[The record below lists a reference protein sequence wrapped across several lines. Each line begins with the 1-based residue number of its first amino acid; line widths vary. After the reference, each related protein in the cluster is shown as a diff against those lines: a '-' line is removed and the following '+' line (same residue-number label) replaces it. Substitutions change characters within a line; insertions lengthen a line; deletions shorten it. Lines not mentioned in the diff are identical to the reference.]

1 MTAPFDQYEKVDMHV
16 VDDANPARHNLLQ
29 GEVDLN
35 IGVMA
40 VRLEAILFP
49 EDLPIRRSCH
59 IVLTGVGNSLDG
71 SHRTL
76 NSSSFF
82 MIRTMKSVNGTL
94 VPLPPTAPTQGP
106 SGSVAVP
113 TSTTTR
119 FSSAKSTVASTTSEG
134 FPVSATQPAE
144 SGKSPALSPLVIA
157 LISVGSAAML
167 IALVAL
173 GLLYRTRRRFKG
185 NTGGHFKSLHDHPNS
200 PTDGASKSSI
210 FKSEGGQDLG
220 VAEAPFLGPTFG
232 GGLAGRNSSNTARSA
247 EPMMKGAPG
256 MLGYN
261 NEALPSSSAPLPLLE
276 RKSSTLCHA
285 PESASDAAA
294 AATTA
299 GVGAVVAGAGA
310 AAGTKEADSAAGV
323 VDRQGK
329 PTKEPVLSAG
339 DAQLIAETFRKSMR
353 KPRWEDEDD
362 EEEEERDEAR
372 RAAKELLRKELSEEG
387 VDVQRG
393 VQRRVTI
400 RDRPH
405 RSSLSP
411 PVSQSV
417 SMPEP

>member
-1 MTAPFDQYEKVDMHV
+1 MTAPFDQYDKVDMHV
-16 VDDANPARHNLLQ
+16 VDDASPERHFQLQ

-35 IGVMA
+35 IGVTA
-40 VRLEAILFP
+40 VRLEALLFP
-49 EDLPIRRSCH
+49 EDLPIKRLCH
-59 IVLTGVGNSLDG
+59 LVLTGVGNSLDG
-71 SHRTL
+71 THRTL
-76 NSSSFF
+76 NSSSFY
-82 MIRTMKSVNGTL
+82 MIRTMKNVNGTL
-94 VPLPPTAPTQGP
+94 VSLPPAGPTVVPSAPIT
-106 SGSVAVP
+106 VP
-113 TSTTTR
+113 ASTTTR
-119 FSSAKSTVASTTSEG
+119 FSSAKSTVAATTSG
-134 FPVSATQPAE
+134 DPPVHATNPPQ
-144 SGKSPALSPLVIA
+144 STKSSTLSPLVIA
-157 LISVGSAAML
+157 LISVGSAAMA

-173 GLLYRTRRRFKG
+173 ALLYRTRRRFKG
-185 NTGGHFKSLHDHPNS
+185 NAGGHFKSLHDHPNS

-210 FKSEGGQDLG
+210 YKSEGGHDLG

-232 GGLAGRNSSNTARSA
+232 AGRNSSNTARSA

-261 NEALPSSSAPLPLLE
+261 NDALPSSSAPLPLLE
-276 RKSSTLCHA
+276 RKSSTLYHV
-285 PESASDAAA
+285 PTSASDAAA
-294 AATTA
+294 GAAV
-299 GVGAVVAGAGA
+299 VGAVGA
-310 AAGTKEADSAAGV
+310 AAGTKETTGDSAAGV
-323 VDRQGK
+323 VDRQGRAG
-329 PTKEPVLSAG
+329 KEPVLSAG

-353 KPRWEDEDD
+353 KPRWEDEDE

-417 SMPEP
+417 TMPEP

>member
-1 MTAPFDQYEKVDMHV
+1 MV
-16 VDDANPARHNLLQ
+16 
-29 GEVDLN
+29 
-35 IGVMA
+35 
-40 VRLEAILFP
+40 
-49 EDLPIRRSCH
+49 
-59 IVLTGVGNSLDG
+59 
-71 SHRTL
+71 
-76 NSSSFF
+76 
-82 MIRTMKSVNGTL
+82 
-94 VPLPPTAPTQGP
+94 
-106 SGSVAVP
+106 
-113 TSTTTR
+113 
-119 FSSAKSTVASTTSEG
+119 
-134 FPVSATQPAE
+134 
-144 SGKSPALSPLVIA
+144 
-157 LISVGSAAML
+157 

-185 NTGGHFKSLHDHPNS
+185 NAGGHFKSLHDHPNS

-210 FKSEGGQDLG
+210 YKSEGGPDLG
-220 VAEAPFLGPTFG
+220 VAEAPFLGSVFG
-232 GGLAGRNSSNTARSA
+232 GALAGRNSSNTARSA

-276 RKSSTLCHA
+276 RKSSTLYHV

-294 AATTA
+294 AAAAA
-299 GVGAVVAGAGA
+299 GVAGAGA
-310 AAGTKEADSAAGV
+310 AAAAGTKEPKGDSAAGV
-323 VDRQGK
+323 VDRQGR
-329 PTKEPVLSAG
+329 PAKEPVLSAG

-417 SMPEP
+417 TMPEP

>member
-1 MTAPFDQYEKVDMHV
+1 MTAPFDQYDKVDMHV
-16 VDDANPARHNLLQ
+16 VDDTNPSRHNLLQ
-29 GEVDLN
+29 AEVDLN

-40 VRLEAILFP
+40 IRLEAILFP
-49 EDLPIRRSCH
+49 EDLPIKRLCH

-71 SHRTL
+71 THRTL
-76 NSSSFF
+76 NSSSFY
-82 MIRTMKSVNGTL
+82 MIR
-94 VPLPPTAPTQGP
+94 
-106 SGSVAVP
+106 SG
-113 TSTTTR
+113 
-119 FSSAKSTVASTTSEG
+119 
-134 FPVSATQPAE
+134 
-144 SGKSPALSPLVIA
+144 
-157 LISVGSAAML
+157 AMV

-210 FKSEGGQDLG
+210 YKSEGGQDLG

-232 GGLAGRNSSNTARSA
+232 GALAGRNSSNTARSA

-261 NEALPSSSAPLPLLE
+261 NETLPSSSPPLPLLE
-276 RKSSTLCHA
+276 RKSSTLYHV
-285 PESASDAAA
+285 PDSASDAAA
-294 AATTA
+294 AAA
-299 GVGAVVAGAGA
+299 AVAGAGA
-310 AAGTKEADSAAGV
+310 GAGTKEAKGDAAAGG
-323 VDRQGK
+323 VDRQGR
-329 PTKEPVLSAG
+329 PVKEPVLSAG

-417 SMPEP
+417 AMPEP

>member
-1 MTAPFDQYEKVDMHV
+1 MTTPFDQYDKVDMHV
-16 VDDANPARHNLLQ
+16 VDDANPTRHNLLQ
-29 GEVDLN
+29 AEVDLN

-49 EDLPIRRSCH
+49 EDLPIRRLCH

-71 SHRTL
+71 THRTL

-82 MIRTMKSVNGTL
+82 MIRTMRLINGTM
-94 VPLPPTAPTQGP
+94 VPLPPTASTLLP
-106 SGSVAVP
+106 SASTALPV
-113 TSTTTR
+113 STTTR
-119 FSSAKSTVASTTSEG
+119 FSSAVSTSASATSEG
-134 FPVSATQPAE
+134 FPLSATNPALPE
-144 SGKSPALSPLVIA
+144 KSSALSPLVIA
-157 LISVGSAAML
+157 LISVGSGAMV

-185 NTGGHFKSLHDHPNS
+185 NTGGHFRSLHDHPSS

-210 FKSEGGQDLG
+210 YKSEGGPDTG
-220 VAEAPFLGPTFG
+220 VVEAPFLGPTFG
-232 GGLAGRNSSNTARSA
+232 GALAGRNSSNTARSA

-276 RKSSTLCHA
+276 RKSSTLYHV

-294 AATTA
+294 AA
-299 GVGAVVAGAGA
+299 A
-310 AAGTKEADSAAGV
+310 AAGTKEAKGDAAAGV

-329 PTKEPVLSAG
+329 AGKEPVLSAG

-362 EEEEERDEAR
+362 DDDERDEAR

-417 SMPEP
+417 TMPES

>member
-1 MTAPFDQYEKVDMHV
+1 MTSPFDQYDKVDMHV
-16 VDDANPARHNLLQ
+16 VDDANPTRHNLLQ
-29 GEVDLN
+29 AEVDLN

-49 EDLPIRRSCH
+49 EDLPIRRLCH

-71 SHRTL
+71 THRTL

-82 MIRTMKSVNGTL
+82 MIRTMKSINGTL
-94 VPLPPTAPTQGP
+94 VPLPPAASTLLPSASTALP
-106 SGSVAVP
+106 A
-113 TSTTTR
+113 STTTR
-119 FSSAKSTVASTTSEG
+119 FSSARSNAASATSEG
-134 FPVSATQPAE
+134 FPVSATNPAQPE
-144 SGKSPALSPLVIA
+144 KSSALSPLVIA
-157 LISVGSAAML
+157 LISVGSGAMV

-185 NTGGHFKSLHDHPNS
+185 NTGGHFKSLHDHPSS

-210 FKSEGGQDLG
+210 YKSEGGPDLG
-220 VAEAPFLGPTFG
+220 VAAEAPFLGPTFG
-232 GGLAGRNSSNTARSA
+232 GALAGRNSSNTARSA

-261 NEALPSSSAPLPLLE
+261 NEALPSTSAPLPLLE
-276 RKSSTLCHA
+276 RKPSTLYHV

-294 AATTA
+294 AAAAA
-299 GVGAVVAGAGA
+299 GVAG
-310 AAGTKEADSAAGV
+310 AGTKEAKGDPAAGV
-323 VDRQGK
+323 VDRPGR
-329 PTKEPVLSAG
+329 PSKEPVLSAG

-353 KPRWEDEDD
+353 KPRWEDEED
-362 EEEEERDEAR
+362 EEEERDEAR

-417 SMPEP
+417 TMPEP